1 MFDLKM
7 LVGMDTIGETI
18 KDYIKSNLI
27 PSWVSFVVQF
37 SALVIMVVVVLVVAY
52 KPMKKMLAKRADYV
66 ENNIRDSEIAKAE
79 AEKSVVASKEALIA
93 SKKEAAEIVANA
105 KVLAENNQK
114 ATLEETQLEIN
125 KMKALAEEDIA
136 RSKEEAK
143 EEIRQEMV
151 SVALAASEE
160 VLKREVNHK
169 DNTRVVEDFI
179 KDLSSAHF
187 RRNARIFSSC
197 FEGRGMRVIW

>member
-1 MFDLKM
+1 MFNLAV
-7 LVGMDTIGETI
+7 LAGLDTLGETI
-18 KDYIKSNLI
+18 REYIRNSLI

-37 SALVIMVVVVLVVAY
+37 SALVIMLVVVITVAY
-52 KPMKKMLAKRADYV
+52 KPVKKMLNKRAEYV
-66 ENNIRDSEIAKAE
+66 ETNIRDSEIAKAE
-79 AEKSVVASKEALIA
+79 AEKSVVASKEALVA

-105 KVLAENNQK
+105 SIIAENNTK
-114 ATLEETQLEIN
+114 ARLEATQLEIN

-160 VLKREVNHK
+160 VLKREVNQK
-169 DNTRVVEDFI
+169 DNKKVVEDFI
-179 KDLSSAHF
+179 KDLD
-187 RRNARIFSSC
+187 N
-197 FEGRGMRVIW
+197 

>member
-1 MFDLKM
+1 MFNLAV
-7 LVGMDTIGETI
+7 LAGIDTLGETI
-18 KDYIKSNLI
+18 REYIRNSLI

-37 SALVIMVVVVLVVAY
+37 SALVIMLVVVITVAY
-52 KPMKKMLAKRADYV
+52 KPVKKMLNKRAEYV
-66 ENNIRDSEIAKAE
+66 ETNIRDSEIAKAE
-79 AEKSVVASKEALIA
+79 AEKSVVASKEALVA

-105 KVLAENNQK
+105 SIIAENNTK
-114 ATLEETQLEIN
+114 ARLEATQLEIN

-160 VLKREVNHK
+160 VLKREVNQK
-169 DNTRVVEDFI
+169 DNKKVVEDFI
-179 KDLSSAHF
+179 KDLD
-187 RRNARIFSSC
+187 N
-197 FEGRGMRVIW
+197 